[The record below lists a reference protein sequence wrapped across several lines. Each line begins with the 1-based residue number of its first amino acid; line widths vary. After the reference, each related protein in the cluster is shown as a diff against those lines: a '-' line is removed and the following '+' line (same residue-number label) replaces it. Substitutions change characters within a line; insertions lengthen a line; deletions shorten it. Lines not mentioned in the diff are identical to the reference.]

1 MTNKETVDRNLGLT
15 FDFLR
20 QVLKNPSIMDE
31 IPTKSVIEFV
41 EKDYAKKE
49 TKTSVKPNRFLRVIT
64 QFELLGSSISPHITR
79 A

>member
-1 MTNKETVDRNLGLT
+1 MTNKETVERNIGLT

-20 QVLKNPSIMDE
+20 QVVKDPSIMDE
-31 IPTKSVIEFV
+31 IPDGSVIDFV

-49 TKTSVKPNRFLRVIT
+49 TKVSVKPSHYLRVKT
-64 QFELLGSSISPHITR
+64 QFELVRKGVQPRI